1 METSQFEAIK
11 VAMKQDKS
19 GYILTLCI
27 HPDEVPEEILRD
39 FVGARYAVVV
49 VRMTDDEQPMVREQ
63 ELGRDSVRMAGILCR
78 DKDFWRFLKE
88 AGQIFDADEVSSIDW
103 LKHEL
108 GVVSRSDIPKSQIAI
123 NKLIGIKQEFML
135 WKQENA

>member
-1 METSQFEAIK
+1 
-11 VAMKQDKS
+11 MKQDKS
-19 GYILTLCI
+19 GYVLTLCI

-49 VRMTDDEQPMVREQ
+49 VRMTDDEKPMDREQ
-63 ELGRDSVRMAGILCR
+63 ELGRDSVRAAGMLCR
-78 DKDFWRFLKE
+78 DKEFWRFLKE
-88 AGQIFDADEVSSIDW
+88 AGQIFDEEENSAIEW

-108 GVVSRSDIPKSQIAI
+108 GVISRSDIPKSQIAV
-123 NKLIGIKQEFML
+123 NKLIGIKQEFTL